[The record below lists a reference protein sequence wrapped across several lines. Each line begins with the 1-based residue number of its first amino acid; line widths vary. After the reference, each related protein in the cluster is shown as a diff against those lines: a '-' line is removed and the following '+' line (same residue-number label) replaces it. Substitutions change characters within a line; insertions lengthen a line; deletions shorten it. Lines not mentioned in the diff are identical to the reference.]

1 MRPNHL
7 QKLMS
12 KRLVAA
18 NAWISSDS
26 TYAAEALSHVG
37 FDSVTVDLQHGMFG
51 IDTAVSL
58 LQAISAGP
66 AVPMVRCSRLD
77 GAEIGK
83 LLDAGAYGII
93 CPSID
98 DADQCRDFVSAC
110 RYPPVGNRSFGPS
123 RGLLYGGSD
132 YVDHADSV
140 VLTWAM
146 IESRSALAHLD
157 EIAAVEGLDGIY
169 IGPNDLAMSLGER
182 PGGAVSGPVR
192 EAIERAIRVSREHD
206 IFVGAFCGGEDA
218 AAEMVDLGMDLV
230 TPGNDISFLR
240 DAAGRRL
247 NAIRR
252 RPTVVA
258 DASGY

>member
-12 KRLVAA
+12 ERLVAA

-26 TYAAEALSHVG
+26 AYAAEVFSHAG

-58 LQAISAGP
+58 LQGISAGP

-77 GAEIGK
+77 AAEIGK

-98 DADQCRDFVSAC
+98 DAAQCREFVSAC

-123 RGLLYGGSD
+123 RGLLYGGPD
-132 YVDHADSV
+132 YVDHADSA

-146 IESRSALAHLD
+146 IESRSALDNLD
-157 EIAAVEGLDGIY
+157 EIAAVEGLDAIY

-182 PGGAVSGPVR
+182 PGALSEPVR
-192 EAIERAIRVSREHD
+192 GAIRRAVRVAREHG

-218 AAEMVDLGMDLV
+218 AAEMVDFGMDLV

-240 DAAGRRL
+240 DAATRRL
-247 NAIRR
+247 NVIRR
-252 RPTVVA
+252 RPTIVA

>member
-1 MRPNHL
+1 
-7 QKLMS
+7 MS

-26 TYAAEALSHVG
+26 RYAAEALSYAG

-98 DADQCRDFVSAC
+98 DAEQCRDFVGAC
-110 RYPPVGNRSFGPS
+110 RYPPVGTRSFGPS
-123 RGLLYGGSD
+123 RGLLYGGPD
-132 YVDHADSV
+132 YVDHANDS

-146 IESRSALAHLD
+146 IESRSALDNLD

-182 PGGAVSGPVR
+182 PGGAMPESVR
-192 EAIERAIRVSREHD
+192 EAIRRAVQVARARG

-218 AAEMVDLGMDLV
+218 AADMVDCGMDLV

-240 DAAGRRL
+240 DAANRRL
-247 NAIRR
+247 SVIRR
-252 RPTVVA
+252 LTTLVS